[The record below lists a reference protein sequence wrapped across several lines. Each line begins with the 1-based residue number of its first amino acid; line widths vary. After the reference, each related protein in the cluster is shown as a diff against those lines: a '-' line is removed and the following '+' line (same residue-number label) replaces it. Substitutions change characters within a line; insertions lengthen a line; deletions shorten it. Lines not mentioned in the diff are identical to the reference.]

1 LTLKCLEPAAVEV
14 QAVRSINVARRGRY
28 GGSMGDGIEQQ
39 GSGTTATER
48 LERVAERVFGGWAL
62 IIGGVLLFGAQFLI
76 ALLPAPPAA
85 PSGLARWVQEYAFPL
100 SMSDELL
107 FFAIVCLTPGVV
119 VLFRTTRF
127 RRPVSSLLG
136 CSSLLLAMTLLGVL
150 VVVGGRLVYPVFG
163 ISLLDDVIALVVSLF
178 FGGLHAVLLFM
189 GVGLIAASFALRQE
203 NAWRR
208 LPIASIGAGA
218 LQVLGSYPWLTP
230 AWVNVTTAAAL
241 FAWMLAAGWWLRSA
255 RS

>member
-1 LTLKCLEPAAVEV
+1 
-14 QAVRSINVARRGRY
+14 VRSINVARRGRY
-28 GGSMGDGIEQQ
+28 AGSVGDGIEQQ
-39 GSGTTATER
+39 GSVTTATER
-48 LERVAERVFGGWAL
+48 FERAAERVFGGWAL
-62 IIGGVLLFGAQFLI
+62 IIGGVLLFGAQSLI

-85 PSGLARWVQEYAFPL
+85 PSGLARWVHEYAFPL

-127 RRPVSSLLG
+127 RRPVSSLIG

-163 ISLLDDVIALVVSLF
+163 ISLSEDAIALVVSLF
-178 FGGLHAVLLFM
+178 FGGLHSVLLFM
-189 GVGLIAASFALRQE
+189 GVGLIAAGFAFRQE
-203 NAWRR
+203 NAGRR
-208 LPIASIGAGA
+208 LPIASFGAGA
-218 LQVLGSYPWLTP
+218 LQVLGAYPWLTP
-230 AWVNVTTAAAL
+230 AWVNVSTAAAL